1 MEEIKEEQKTA
12 EQAEPPKAAPKS
24 GEKKA
29 KQTAAEKA
37 LAKALA
43 DLDAKEK
50 ELTEAKDKYLRMLA
64 EYDNYRKRTQKE
76 REGAYADGL
85 ADAVKE
91 ILPIIDNLERAA
103 AVQDASK
110 IAEGLALKMAEG
122 EVPEHLRGR
131 TLLQLDVSAM
141 IAGAKY
147 RGEFE
152 DRLKSVIKEA
162 SENKRII
169 LFIDEIHMI
178 VGAGA
183 AEGAVDAAN
192 ILKPALARG
201 ELQVL
206 GATTVKEYRQ
216 RIEKDAAL
224 ERRFQPV
231 LVAEPSET
239 ETVGILRGLREK
251 YEEHHKI
258 TITDEA
264 IEAAVNLSARYISDR
279 FLPDKAIDLV
289 DEAASKKR
297 ISEIT
302 LPADFNDL
310 EEEIKKVSTGHHLA
324 G

>member
-110 IAEGLALKMAEG
+110 IAEGLALTLKQANAALSALKVEETAKAGDTFDPNLHNAVMHEEDDSRGEG
-122 EVPEHLRGR
+122 EMTAVFMRGYR
-131 TLLQLDVSAM
+131 RGDKVIRDAM
-141 IAGAKY
+141 VK
-147 RGEFE
+147 
-152 DRLKSVIKEA
+152 V
-162 SENKRII
+162 
-169 LFIDEIHMI
+169 
-178 VGAGA
+178 
-183 AEGAVDAAN
+183 AN
-192 ILKPALARG
+192 
-201 ELQVL
+201 
-206 GATTVKEYRQ
+206 
-216 RIEKDAAL
+216 
-224 ERRFQPV
+224 
-231 LVAEPSET
+231 
-239 ETVGILRGLREK
+239 
-251 YEEHHKI
+251 
-258 TITDEA
+258 
-264 IEAAVNLSARYISDR
+264 
-279 FLPDKAIDLV
+279 
-289 DEAASKKR
+289 
-297 ISEIT
+297 
-302 LPADFNDL
+302 
-310 EEEIKKVSTGHHLA
+310 
-324 G
+324 